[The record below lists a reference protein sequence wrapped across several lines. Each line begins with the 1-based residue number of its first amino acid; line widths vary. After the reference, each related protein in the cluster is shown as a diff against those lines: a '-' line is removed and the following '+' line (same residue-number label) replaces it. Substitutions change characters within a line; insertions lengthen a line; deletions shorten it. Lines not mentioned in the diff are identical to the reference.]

1 MKCSYC
7 HFAID
12 PGEPATERRV
22 RYVEGLEREI
32 QAAPSGPADTV
43 YFGGGTPSLLAPA
56 ETGRLFSALRSRF
69 VMAPGVEVTLEA
81 NPGDLDSAS
90 LGRLKELGVT
100 RLSIGA
106 QSFDDEVLR
115 EMGRLHDAA
124 ATRDL
129 VAAARLVGLDSI
141 SVDMILGWP
150 GETPDRWRDGVD
162 RLLRLEPDHVSLY
175 ILELEG
181 KNVLAHQA
189 KTGALSLPPDDLVA
203 DLYLETVE
211 RLAAAGIARYEIS
224 NFARPGA
231 ESRHNLK
238 YWRDEPVLG
247 FGMSSHS
254 YVDGR
259 RYWNV
264 ASYGAYC
271 KAMESGDASAVLTGE
286 RSLTAEVRMAEA
298 LFTGLRLSEGV
309 DVTSFGAR
317 YGVDPLAHFG
327 GRLEDAFVAG
337 LLVSEAGRLRLTDRG
352 MLLSNEVFQLLV

>member
-1 MKCSYC
+1 M
-7 HFAID
+7 
-12 PGEPATERRV
+12 
-22 RYVEGLEREI
+22 
-32 QAAPSGPADTV
+32 
-43 YFGGGTPSLLAPA
+43 
-56 ETGRLFSALRSRF
+56 
-69 VMAPGVEVTLEA
+69 TLEA
-81 NPGDLDSAS
+81 NPGDLDSES
-90 LGRLKELGVT
+90 LGRLEELGVT
-100 RLSIGA
+100 RLSVGA
-106 QSFDDEVLR
+106 QSFDDDVLR

-129 VAAARLVGLDSI
+129 VAAARQVGLDSI

-150 GETPDRWRDGVD
+150 GETAEHWRDGVD

-175 ILELEG
+175 ILEIEG

-211 RLAAAGIARYEIS
+211 RLGSAGIERYEIS

-238 YWRDEPVLG
+238 YWRDEPFLG

-254 YVDGR
+254 YVEGR

-271 KAMESGDASAVLTGE
+271 KAMESGDGSAVLGGE
-286 RSLTAEVRMAEA
+286 RPLTAEVRMAEA
-298 LFTGLRLSEGV
+298 LFTGLRLV
-309 DVTSFGAR
+309 DGIDTAAFDAR
-317 YGVDPLAHFG
+317 YGHDPVAHFG
-327 GRLEDAFVAG
+327 DRLEPAFAAG
-337 LLVSEAGRLRLTDRG
+337 LLASGEGRLRLTDRG